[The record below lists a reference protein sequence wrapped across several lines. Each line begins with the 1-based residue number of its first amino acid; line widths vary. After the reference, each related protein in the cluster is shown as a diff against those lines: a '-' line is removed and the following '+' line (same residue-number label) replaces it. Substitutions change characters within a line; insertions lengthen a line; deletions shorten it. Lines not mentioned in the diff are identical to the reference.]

1 MKDLTVKLQTIDDK
15 VMFRAAARENPA
27 VVIDGVPPVGTGNGY
42 TPMELLLASFGSCVG
57 ATLISFLRRKMN
69 KEVDGISIEV
79 EGTKRDEHPKAVE
92 RILLRLNITAK
103 DLTEGEVRQA
113 LNKLEEKLCPIWAM
127 MKGNVKVDAEIS
139 ISTINR

>member
-1 MKDLTVKLQTIDDK
+1 MNDITVKLQTIDDK
-15 VMFRAAARENPA
+15 VMFRATARENPA

-42 TPMELLLASFGSCVG
+42 TPMELLMASFGSCVG

-79 EGTKRDEHPKAVE
+79 EGTKRNEHPKAVE

-127 MKGNVKVDAEIS
+127 MKGNVKVDAEIA
-139 ISTINR
+139 ISTKNS